1 MGRMKRRVILFLLAL
16 TLAACGFSSYFLV
29 HYRVQKND
37 TLYSISLNFGVSPS
51 LILDWNPGVTP
62 ASLRVGQE
70 IVIPQPPGYLYT
82 VKKGDTLDLI
92 AKRFFTVASLIK
104 KANNLE
110 SDIIYTG
117 QKLFIPESII
127 GTAFNDEKFF
137 IWPVYGTISSGFG
150 WRIHP
155 ITGKYSFH
163 SGIDIAAPE
172 GTPIFA
178 AESGIV
184 EFAGENSGY
193 GLMIKIK
200 SSSYEHVYG
209 HLSQIDVYEGQFV
222 KKGQIIGRV
231 GNTGLS
237 TGPHLHF
244 EVRVNQ
250 KATNPMNYL
259 PSRIWVLKKELIGV
273 GGE

>member
-1 MGRMKRRVILFLLAL
+1 MKRGIVLLL
-16 TLAACGFSSYFLV
+16 VTMFVTYGLSSYFLV
-29 HYRVQKND
+29 HYKVQKND
-37 TLYSISLNFGVSPS
+37 TLYSISLNFSVSPS
-51 LILDWNPGVTP
+51 LILDWNPGLTLT
-62 ASLRVGQE
+62 SLRVGQE

-82 VKKGDTLDLI
+82 VKKGDTLVII
-92 AKRFFTVASLIK
+92 AKRFFTVASLIRR
-104 KANNLE
+104 ANNLN
-110 SDIIYTG
+110 SDVIYVG

-127 GTAFNDEKFF
+127 GRAFNNEKFF

-163 SGIDIAAPE
+163 SGVDIAAPE

-184 EFAGENSGY
+184 EFAGKNGGY
-193 GLMIKIK
+193 GLMVKIK
-200 SSSYEHVYG
+200 SSSYEHVYA
-209 HLSQIDVYEGQFV
+209 HLSRIDVYEGQYV
-222 KKGQIIGRV
+222 KRGQLIGRV
-231 GNTGLS
+231 GSTGLS

-244 EVRVNQ
+244 EIRVNQ
-250 KATNPMNYL
+250 KAVNPMNYL
-259 PSRIWVLKKELIGV
+259 PSRIWVLRKELIGA

>member
-1 MGRMKRRVILFLLAL
+1 MKRGFFLLFLVVFFVY
-16 TLAACGFSSYFLV
+16 GFSSYFLI
-29 HYRVQKND
+29 HYKVQKND
-37 TLYSISLNFGVSPS
+37 TLYSISLNFGISPS
-51 LILDWNPGVTP
+51 LLLDWNPGLDP
-62 ASLRVGQE
+62 HSLRVGQE

-82 VKKGDTLDLI
+82 VKKGDTLDAI
-92 AKRFFTVASLIK
+92 AKRFFTTATFIK
-104 KANNLE
+104 EANQLK
-110 SDIIYTG
+110 SYTIYAG

-127 GTAFNDEKFF
+127 GKAFNDEKFF
-137 IWPVYGTISSGFG
+137 IWPVYGVISSGFG

-163 SGIDIAAPE
+163 SGVDISAPE

-178 AESGIV
+178 AESGVV
-184 EFAGENSGY
+184 EFAGKNGGY

-200 SSSYEHVYG
+200 SASYEHIYG
-209 HLSQIDVYEGQFV
+209 HLSQIDVYEGQYV

-244 EVRVNQ
+244 EVRVNE
-250 KATNPMNYL
+250 KAVNPINYL
-259 PSRIWVLKKELIGV
+259 PNQIWVLKKELIGT

>member
-1 MGRMKRRVILFLLAL
+1 MGRMKRGFFLLFLVVFFVH
-16 TLAACGFSSYFLV
+16 GFSSYFLI
-29 HYRVQKND
+29 HYKVQKND
-37 TLYSISLNFGVSPS
+37 TLYSISLNFGISPS
-51 LILDWNPGVTP
+51 LLLDWNPGLDP
-62 ASLRVGQE
+62 HSLRVGQE

-82 VKKGDTLDLI
+82 VKKGDTLDTI
-92 AKRFFTVASLIK
+92 AKRFFTTATFIK
-104 KANNLE
+104 EANQLK
-110 SDIIYTG
+110 SYTIYAG

-127 GTAFNDEKFF
+127 GKAFNDEKFF
-137 IWPVYGTISSGFG
+137 IWPVYGVISSGFG

-163 SGIDIAAPE
+163 SGVDIAAPE

-178 AESGIV
+178 AESGVV
-184 EFAGENSGY
+184 EFAGENGGY

-200 SSSYEHVYG
+200 SASYEHIYG
-209 HLSQIDVYEGQFV
+209 HLSQIDVYEGQYV

-244 EVRVNQ
+244 EVRVNE
-250 KATNPMNYL
+250 KAVNPINYL
-259 PSRIWVLKKELIGV
+259 PNQIWVLKKELIGT